1 MGGSESRYQAFLDA
15 RSRAG
20 LLPALNERPAR
31 DARFISLR
39 GMSYVNLA
47 SNDYL
52 ALRFHKALI
61 RRAAAWAEAYG
72 VGSGASRLVTGN
84 LDLFAPIEVKIAK
97 LKKKPAALIMASRF
111 QPNSPFL

>member
-1 MGGSESRYQAFLDA
+1 MVGSESRYQAFRDA
-15 RSRAG
+15 RSREG
-20 LLPALNERPAR
+20 LRRSLNEVTVR
-31 DARFISLR
+31 DARVISVR
-39 GMSYVNLA
+39 SMSYVNLA

-52 ALRFHKALI
+52 AIRFHKALI

-84 LDLFAPIEVKIAK
+84 LDLFAPIEVKIAQ
-97 LKKKPAALIMASRF
+97 LNKKPPPLLMASRF